1 MLHEVMMMLL
11 EVKQQL
17 VYLELLGQ
25 RKIKT
30 RILCAS
36 MLFVSQRFHVYNLI
50 TFSDF
55 FGLTAPGRANE

>member
-1 MLHEVMMMLL
+1 MLL
-11 EVKQQL
+11 EVIVMLLEVIQQV
-17 VYLELLGQ
+17 VYIELLGQ

-30 RILCAS
+30 HILCAS